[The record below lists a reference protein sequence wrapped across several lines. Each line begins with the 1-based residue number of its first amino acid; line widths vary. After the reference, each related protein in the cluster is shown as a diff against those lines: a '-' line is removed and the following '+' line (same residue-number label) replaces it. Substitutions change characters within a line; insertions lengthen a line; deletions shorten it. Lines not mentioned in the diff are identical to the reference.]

1 MAATAVFYCPKF
13 GVFARVCKKD
23 PIPHTCAFMAGWV
36 GASSDAPVAFVL
48 VRQSYSTCHP
58 MKLAFPRVAVI
69 PTKETVMSDLA
80 VFSFH
85 EAHDVRVI
93 IENGEPLFHAN
104 DLCAVLEYTN
114 PRDALRRHVETYD
127 VVKRDTI
134 DRMGRTQSSNFVVEG
149 GMWSLILGSHTA
161 KSKDVKK
168 WVTSEVLPTIR
179 KTGSYSLPKP
189 VEKRDYMTNS
199 DMLNIKRL
207 IYSLT
212 NGMAYK
218 TSCSQAIWHALR
230 QVTGVPS
237 PAKFEVQHIPVVAHE
252 LQRIYGALQAYIEVR
267 REVEQELIKRIVRNQ
282 EDAQSVLPVLFGL
295 ISATIS
301 EERSDVGK
309 QWHRLFGHECQ
320 NLLNRVPNDYDHHQ
334 FNEQRLI

>member
-1 MAATAVFYCPKF
+1 MTN
-13 GVFARVCKKD
+13 
-23 PIPHTCAFMAGWV
+23 
-36 GASSDAPVAFVL
+36 
-48 VRQSYSTCHP
+48 
-58 MKLAFPRVAVI
+58 
-69 PTKETVMSDLA
+69 LA

-85 EAHDVRVI
+85 ETHDVRVQVI
-93 IENGEPLFHAN
+93 SGSPWFCLA
-104 DLCAVLEYTN
+104 DVCAVLDIQN
-114 PRDALRRHVETYD
+114 PRDLLSKQLDKGGVEKIYTPTNSGKHAL
-127 VVKRDTI
+127 
-134 DRMGRTQSSNFVVEG
+134 NFVNEPNLYRVIFRSNKPE
-149 GMWSLILGSHTA
+149 A
-161 KSKDVKK
+161 KQFQD
-168 WVTSEVLPTIR
+168 WVFNEVLPTIR

-218 TSCSQAIWHALR
+218 ASCSQAIWHALR

-252 LQRIYGALQAYIEVR
+252 LQRIYSALQSYVEVR

-282 EDAQSVLPVLFGL
+282 EDAQSLLPVLFGL

-320 NLLNRVPNDYDHHQ
+320 NLLNRVPNNYDHHQ

>member
-1 MAATAVFYCPKF
+1 
-13 GVFARVCKKD
+13 
-23 PIPHTCAFMAGWV
+23 
-36 GASSDAPVAFVL
+36 
-48 VRQSYSTCHP
+48 
-58 MKLAFPRVAVI
+58 
-69 PTKETVMSDLA
+69 MSDLA

-85 EAHDVRVI
+85 ESHDVRVI
-93 IENGEPLFHAN
+93 LINHAPWFVAA
-104 DLCAVLEYTN
+104 DVAAALEY
-114 PRDALRRHVETYD
+114 
-127 VVKRDTI
+127 
-134 DRMGRTQSSNFVVEG
+134 RMASDFTRFLDDDEKGTQIVRTLSGSQEMTVINESGLYSA
-149 GMWSLILGSHTA
+149 ILKSRKPEA
-161 KSKDVKK
+161 KQFKK

-189 VEKRDYMTNS
+189 VEKREYMTNS

-252 LQRIYGALQAYIEVR
+252 LQRIYSALQAYVEVR

-282 EDAQSVLPVLFGL
+282 EDAQSLLPVLFSL
-295 ISATIS
+295 ISDTIS
-301 EERSDVGK
+301 EESSDVGK

-320 NLLNRVPNDYDHHQ
+320 NLLNRVPNNYDHHQ
-334 FNEQRLI
+334 FNEQRLIEG

>member
-1 MAATAVFYCPKF
+1 MTNL
-13 GVFARVCKKD
+13 
-23 PIPHTCAFMAGWV
+23 
-36 GASSDAPVAFVL
+36 S
-48 VRQSYSTCHP
+48 
-58 MKLAFPRVAVI
+58 
-69 PTKETVMSDLA
+69 

-85 EAHDVRVI
+85 ETHDVRIQLIDGQPWFCLRDV
-93 IENGEPLFHAN
+93 
-104 DLCAVLEYTN
+104 CAVLDLDNRATSKFGL
-114 PRDALRRHVETYD
+114 DSKGVEKVSTPSKGGNQD
-127 VVKRDTI
+127 V
-134 DRMGRTQSSNFVVEG
+134 NFVNEPNLYRVIFRSNKPE
-149 GMWSLILGSHTA
+149 A
-161 KSKDVKK
+161 KQFQD
-168 WVTSEVLPTIR
+168 WVFNEVLPTIR

-230 QVTGVPS
+230 QVTGAPS

-252 LQRIYGALQAYIEVR
+252 LQRIYGALQAYVEVR

-282 EDAQSVLPVLFGL
+282 EDAQSLLPVLFGL

>member
-1 MAATAVFYCPKF
+1 MNA
-13 GVFARVCKKD
+13 
-23 PIPHTCAFMAGWV
+23 
-36 GASSDAPVAFVL
+36 L
-48 VRQSYSTCHP
+48 ST
-58 MKLAFPRVAVI
+58 
-69 PTKETVMSDLA
+69 
-80 VFSFH
+80 FSFH
-85 EAHDVRVI
+85 ETHDVRVQV
-93 IENGEPLFHAN
+93 IEGQPWFCLRDVCEVLSVDRTSRLLRDLDEKGVADCHILTNGGKQSQKFVNEPNLYRVIF
-104 DLCAVLEYTN
+104 
-114 PRDALRRHVETYD
+114 R
-127 VVKRDTI
+127 
-134 DRMGRTQSSNFVVEG
+134 SNKPE
-149 GMWSLILGSHTA
+149 A
-161 KSKDVKK
+161 KQFQD
-168 WVTSEVLPTIR
+168 WVFNEVLPTIR

-252 LQRIYGALQAYIEVR
+252 LQRIYSALQAYVEVR

-282 EDAQSVLPVLFGL
+282 EDAQSVLPALFSL

-320 NLLNRVPNDYDHHQ
+320 NLLNRAPNDYDHHQ